1 MSFLKSAS
9 ILAALLV
16 AFYLGSAL
24 KPTVIKNEKYAGI
37 ELEKIIPLA
46 FSDWKVDD
54 TLPIVLGSPEQDALL
69 EVLYSQLLSRTYID
83 SKGNRVMLSISYG
96 DMQNKS
102 SQVHFPEV
110 CYPAQGFEIVGES
123 KSTIVINKMTIPV
136 KRLETVLGNRR
147 EFVTY
152 WIRIGDDIALNR
164 IKQKLITIEKGLS
177 GQIADGLLFRISTI
191 NLGEDYEVQ
200 ERFVKELLGRL
211 NKNDLVFLIGEGDE
225 SK

>member
-1 MSFLKSAS
+1 MTLLKNVP
-9 ILAALLV
+9 ILIALLI
-16 AFYLGSAL
+16 ALYLGDAL
-24 KPTVIKNEKYAGI
+24 KPTYVTNQQNANI

-46 FSDWKVDD
+46 FSDWKVDN

-69 EVLYSQLLSRTYID
+69 DSLYSQLLSRTYVD
-83 SKGNRVMLSISYG
+83 SKGNRLMLSIAYG

-110 CYPAQGFEIVGES
+110 CYPAQGFKILNES
-123 KSTIVINKMTIPV
+123 KSVIAVDNMLIPV
-136 KRLETVLGNRR
+136 KRLETVSGNRR

-152 WIRIGDDIALNR
+152 WVRIGDVITLSR

-191 NLGEDYEVQ
+191 NLGEDYLVQ
-200 ERFVKELLGRL
+200 KGFARDLLRALSDDDLKFLVGEKVK
-211 NKNDLVFLIGEGDE
+211 DE
-225 SK
+225 